1 MTLEELKVTAI
12 YKKNAVLYD
21 TVIDT
26 YKGISGHK
34 EGFNI
39 YFYKQEQL
47 EYSSH
52 EEFKFYTHKLERI
65 NKSVEEFKS
74 LNMDNQLSEGIEDL
88 RVLTEEL
95 CSNEELK
102 AYDLKTY
109 RRKVSQIQNSMCS
122 KKLLNIMYN
131 LKIEVSDLNR
141 NLPKTPTPVVTHKYY
156 VSKKSN
162 KSVDQILTENVPAE
176 LKRPPIMN
184 GYVFPLEVYK
194 KKCVVWTGH
203 KPAPLMGSGTRQL
216 WELKDNKWQC
226 MDSSSTWVS

>member
-1 MTLEELKVTAI
+1 MTLEELKATAI
-12 YKKNAVLYD
+12 YKKNAALYD

-26 YKGISGHK
+26 YKGISKDK
-34 EGFNI
+34 EGFKI

-47 EYSSH
+47 DYSTH
-52 EEFKFYTHKLERI
+52 EEFKFYNHKLERI

-74 LNMDNQLSEGIEDL
+74 LNMDNQLSEGIKDL
-88 RVLTEEL
+88 RVLTEAL

-109 RRKVSQIQNSMCS
+109 RRKVSQIQNSMCN

-162 KSVDQILTENVPAE
+162 KSVDQFLTENVPAE
-176 LKRPPIMN
+176 LKRAPIMN

-203 KPAPLMGSGTRQL
+203 KPAPLMGRGFREL

-226 MDSSSTWVS
+226 VDSSRTWVS

>member
-1 MTLEELKVTAI
+1 MTLEELRATAI

-26 YKGISGHK
+26 YKGISKDK
-34 EGFNI
+34 EGFKI

-47 EYSSH
+47 DYSSH
-52 EEFKFYTHKLERI
+52 EEFKFYNHKLERI

-74 LNMDNQLSEGIEDL
+74 LNMDNQLSEGIKDL
-88 RVLTEEL
+88 RVLTEAL

-109 RRKVSQIQNSMCS
+109 RWKVSQIQKSMYN

-141 NLPKTPTPVVTHKYY
+141 NLPKTPTPVVTHKYN

-162 KSVDQILTENVPAE
+162 KSVDQILTEYVPDE

-203 KPAPLMGSGTRQL
+203 KPAPLMGSGTHQL
-216 WELKDNKWQC
+216 WELKDKKWQC
-226 MDSSSTWVS
+226 VDSSRTWVS

>member
-1 MTLEELKVTAI
+1 MTLEELRATAI

-21 TVIDT
+21 TIIDT
-26 YKGISGHK
+26 SKGISSHK
-34 EGFNI
+34 QGFKI

-47 EYSSH
+47 DYSSH
-52 EEFKFYTHKLERI
+52 EEFKFYNHKLERI

-74 LNMDNQLSEGIEDL
+74 LNMDNQLSEGIKDL
-88 RVLTEEL
+88 GVLTEAL
-95 CSNEELK
+95 CSSEELK

-109 RRKVSQIQNSMCS
+109 RWKVSQIQKSMYN

-141 NLPKTPTPVVTHKYY
+141 NLPKTPTPVVTHKCY

-184 GYVFPLEVYK
+184 GYVFPLEVYN

-203 KPAPLMGSGTRQL
+203 KPAPLMGSGTHQL
-216 WELKDNKWQC
+216 WELKDKKWQC
-226 MDSSSTWVS
+226 VDSSGTWVS

>member
-1 MTLEELKVTAI
+1 MTLEELKATAI
-12 YKKNAVLYD
+12 YKKNAALYD

-26 YKGISGHK
+26 YKGISNDK
-34 EGFNI
+34 EGFKI

-47 EYSSH
+47 DYSKH
-52 EEFKFYTHKLERI
+52 EEFKFYNHKLERI

-74 LNMDNQLSEGIEDL
+74 LNMDNQLSEGIKDL
-88 RVLTEEL
+88 RVLTEAL

-109 RRKVSQIQNSMCS
+109 RRKVSQIQKSMYN

-162 KSVDQILTENVPAE
+162 KSVDQFLTENVPAE

-203 KPAPLMGSGTRQL
+203 KPAPLMGRGFREL

-226 MDSSSTWVS
+226 VDSSRTWVS

>member
-1 MTLEELKVTAI
+1 MTLEELKATAI
-12 YKKNAVLYD
+12 YKKNAALYD

-26 YKGISGHK
+26 YKGISKDK
-34 EGFNI
+34 EGFKI

-47 EYSSH
+47 DYSKH
-52 EEFKFYTHKLERI
+52 EEFKFYNHKLERI

-74 LNMDNQLSEGIEDL
+74 LNMDNQLSEGIKDL
-88 RVLTEEL
+88 RVLTEAL

-109 RRKVSQIQNSMCS
+109 RWKVSQIQKSMYN

-162 KSVDQILTENVPAE
+162 KSVDQILTEIVPAE
-176 LKRPPIMN
+176 LKRAPIMN

-203 KPAPLMGSGTRQL
+203 KPAPLMGSGTREL

-226 MDSSSTWVS
+226 VDSSRTWVS

>member
-1 MTLEELKVTAI
+1 MTLEELRATTI
-12 YKKNAVLYD
+12 YKKNTALYD

-34 EGFNI
+34 EGFKI

-47 EYSSH
+47 DYSSH
-52 EEFKFYTHKLERI
+52 EEFKFYTCKLERI

-74 LNMDNQLSEGIEDL
+74 LNMDHQLSEGIKDL
-88 RVLTEEL
+88 RVLTEAL

-109 RRKVSQIQNSMCS
+109 RRKVSQIQNSMCN

-162 KSVDQILTENVPAE
+162 KSVDQILTEYVPDE

-203 KPAPLMGSGTRQL
+203 KPAPLMGSGTREL

-226 MDSSSTWVS
+226 VDSSRTWVS

>member
-1 MTLEELKVTAI
+1 MTLEELKATAI
-12 YKKNAVLYD
+12 YKKNAALYD

-26 YKGISGHK
+26 YKGISNDK
-34 EGFNI
+34 EGFKI

-47 EYSSH
+47 DYSKH
-52 EEFKFYTHKLERI
+52 EEFKFYNHKLERI

-74 LNMDNQLSEGIEDL
+74 LNMDNQLSEGIKDL
-88 RVLTEEL
+88 RVLTEAL

-109 RRKVSQIQNSMCS
+109 RRKVSQIQNSMCN
-122 KKLLNIMYN
+122 KKLLNIMCN

-162 KSVDQILTENVPAE
+162 KSVDQFLTENVPAE

-203 KPAPLMGSGTRQL
+203 KPAPLMGRGFREL

-226 MDSSSTWVS
+226 VDSSRTWVS

>member
-1 MTLEELKVTAI
+1 MTLVELKATAI
-12 YKKNAVLYD
+12 YKKNAALYD

-26 YKGISGHK
+26 CKGISGHK
-34 EGFNI
+34 EGFKI

-47 EYSSH
+47 DYSSH

-74 LNMDNQLSEGIEDL
+74 LNMDNQLSEGIKDL
-88 RVLTEEL
+88 RVLTEAL

-109 RRKVSQIQNSMCS
+109 RRKVSQIQNSMCN

-141 NLPKTPTPVVTHKYY
+141 NLPKTPTPVVTHKYN

-162 KSVDQILTENVPAE
+162 KSVDQILTEYVPDE

-194 KKCVVWTGH
+194 KKGVVWTGH
-203 KPAPLMGSGTRQL
+203 KPAPLMGSGTREL

-226 MDSSSTWVS
+226 VDSSRTWVS

>member
-1 MTLEELKVTAI
+1 MTLEELKATAI
-12 YKKNAVLYD
+12 YKKNAALYD

-26 YKGISGHK
+26 YKGISNDK
-34 EGFNI
+34 EGFKI

-47 EYSSH
+47 DYSKH
-52 EEFKFYTHKLERI
+52 EEFKFYNHKLERI

-74 LNMDNQLSEGIEDL
+74 LNMDNQLSEGIKDL
-88 RVLTEEL
+88 RVLTEAL

-109 RRKVSQIQNSMCS
+109 RRKVSQIQNSMCNN
-122 KKLLNIMYN
+122 KLLNIMYN

-141 NLPKTPTPVVTHKYY
+141 NLPKTPTPVVIHKCY
-156 VSKKSN
+156 VSKNSN
-162 KSVDQILTENVPAE
+162 KSVDQFLTENVPAE
-176 LKRPPIMN
+176 LNRPPIMN

-203 KPAPLMGSGTRQL
+203 KPAPLMGRGFREL

-226 MDSSSTWVS
+226 VDSSRTWVS

>member
-1 MTLEELKVTAI
+1 MTLEELKATAI
-12 YKKNAVLYD
+12 YKKNAALYD

-26 YKGISGHK
+26 YKGISNDK
-34 EGFNI
+34 EGFKI

-47 EYSSH
+47 DYSTH
-52 EEFKFYTHKLERI
+52 EEFKFYNHKLERI

-74 LNMDNQLSEGIEDL
+74 LNMDNQLSEGIKDL
-88 RVLTEEL
+88 RVLTEAL

-109 RRKVSQIQNSMCS
+109 RRKVSQIQNSMCNN
-122 KKLLNIMYN
+122 KLLNIMYN

-141 NLPKTPTPVVTHKYY
+141 NLPKTPTPVVIHKCY

-162 KSVDQILTENVPAE
+162 KSVDQFLTENVPVE
-176 LKRPPIMN
+176 LKRAPIMN
-184 GYVFPLEVYK
+184 GYIFPLEVYK

-203 KPAPLMGSGTRQL
+203 KPAPLMGRGFREL

-226 MDSSSTWVS
+226 VDSSRTWVS

>member
-1 MTLEELKVTAI
+1 MTLEELKATAI
-12 YKKNAVLYD
+12 YKKNAALYD

-26 YKGISGHK
+26 YKGISNDK
-34 EGFNI
+34 EGFKI

-47 EYSSH
+47 DYSKH
-52 EEFKFYTHKLERI
+52 EEFKFYNHKLERI

-74 LNMDNQLSEGIEDL
+74 LNMDNQLSEGIKDL
-88 RVLTEEL
+88 RVLTEAL

-109 RRKVSQIQNSMCS
+109 RRKVSQIQNSMCNN
-122 KKLLNIMYN
+122 KLLNIMYN

-141 NLPKTPTPVVTHKYY
+141 NLPKTPTPVVIHKCY

-162 KSVDQILTENVPAE
+162 KSVDQFLTENVPAE
-176 LKRPPIMN
+176 LNRPPIMN

-203 KPAPLMGSGTRQL
+203 KPAPLMGRGFREL

-226 MDSSSTWVS
+226 VDSSRTWVS

>member
-1 MTLEELKVTAI
+1 MTLEELKATAI

-26 YKGISGHK
+26 YKGISNDK
-34 EGFNI
+34 EGFKI

-47 EYSSH
+47 DYSKH
-52 EEFKFYTHKLERI
+52 EEFKFYNHKLERI

-74 LNMDNQLSEGIEDL
+74 LNMDNQLSEGIKDL
-88 RVLTEEL
+88 RVLTEAL

-109 RRKVSQIQNSMCS
+109 RRKVSQIQKSMYN

-162 KSVDQILTENVPAE
+162 KSVDQFLTENVPAE

-203 KPAPLMGSGTRQL
+203 KPAPLMGRGFREL

-226 MDSSSTWVS
+226 VDSSRTWVS

>member
-1 MTLEELKVTAI
+1 
-12 YKKNAVLYD
+12 
-21 TVIDT
+21 
-26 YKGISGHK
+26 
-34 EGFNI
+34 
-39 YFYKQEQL
+39 
-47 EYSSH
+47 
-52 EEFKFYTHKLERI
+52 
-65 NKSVEEFKS
+65 
-74 LNMDNQLSEGIEDL
+74 MDNQLSEGIKDL
-88 RVLTEEL
+88 RVLTEAL

-109 RRKVSQIQNSMCS
+109 RRKVSQIQNSMCN

-156 VSKKSN
+156 ISKKTN

-226 MDSSSTWVS
+226 MDSSRTWVS

>member
-26 YKGISGHK
+26 YKAISGDK

-47 EYSSH
+47 DYSSH

-74 LNMDNQLSEGIEDL
+74 LNMDNQLSEGIKDL
-88 RVLTEEL
+88 RVLTEAL
-95 CSNEELK
+95 CSNKELK
-102 AYDLKTY
+102 AYDLKAY
-109 RRKVSQIQNSMCS
+109 RRKVSLIQNSMCNT
-122 KKLLNIMYN
+122 KILDIING
-131 LKIEVSDLNR
+131 LKIEINDLNR
-141 NLPKTPTPVVTHKYY
+141 NLPKTPTPVVTHKFF

-162 KSVDQILTENVPAE
+162 KPVDQILTEDLPVE
-176 LKRPPIMN
+176 LKRAPIMN

-194 KKCVVWTGH
+194 KQCVVWTGH
-203 KPAPLMGSGTRQL
+203 KPAPLMGSGFQEL
-216 WELKDNKWQC
+216 WEQRDNKWQC
-226 MDSSSTWVS
+226 MDSSGTWVS

>member
-1 MTLEELKVTAI
+1 MTLNQLKATAI

-34 EGFNI
+34 EGFKI

-47 EYSSH
+47 DYSTH
-52 EEFKFYTHKLERI
+52 EEFKFYNHKLERI

-74 LNMDNQLSEGIEDL
+74 LNMDNQLSEGIKDL
-88 RVLTEEL
+88 RVLTEAL

-109 RRKVSQIQNSMCS
+109 RRKVSQIQNSMCN

-162 KSVDQILTENVPAE
+162 KSVDQILTEIVPAE
-176 LKRPPIMN
+176 LKRAPIMN

-194 KKCVVWTGH
+194 KKCVVWIGH

-226 MDSSSTWVS
+226 VDSSRTWVS

>member
-1 MTLEELKVTAI
+1 MTLEELRATAI

-26 YKGISGHK
+26 YKGISKDK
-34 EGFNI
+34 EGFKI

-47 EYSSH
+47 DYSSH
-52 EEFKFYTHKLERI
+52 EEFKFYNHKLERI

-74 LNMDNQLSEGIEDL
+74 LNMDNQLSEGIKDL
-88 RVLTEEL
+88 RVLTEAL

-109 RRKVSQIQNSMCS
+109 RWKVSQIQKSMYN

-141 NLPKTPTPVVTHKYY
+141 NLPKTPTPVVIHKCY
-156 VSKKSN
+156 VSKNSN
-162 KSVDQILTENVPAE
+162 KSVDQFLTENVPAE
-176 LKRPPIMN
+176 LNRPPIMN

-203 KPAPLMGSGTRQL
+203 KPAPLMGRGFREL

-226 MDSSSTWVS
+226 VDSSRTWVS

>member
-1 MTLEELKVTAI
+1 MTLEELKATAI
-12 YKKNAVLYD
+12 YKKNAALYD

-26 YKGISGHK
+26 YKGISKDK
-34 EGFNI
+34 EGFKI

-47 EYSSH
+47 DYSTH
-52 EEFKFYTHKLERI
+52 EEFKFYNHKLERI

-74 LNMDNQLSEGIEDL
+74 LNMDNQLSEGIKDL
-88 RVLTEEL
+88 RVLTEAL

-109 RRKVSQIQNSMCS
+109 RRKVSQIQNSMCN

-141 NLPKTPTPVVTHKYY
+141 NLPKTPTPVVTHKYN

-162 KSVDQILTENVPAE
+162 KSVDQFLTENVPAE
-176 LKRPPIMN
+176 LKRAPIMN
-184 GYVFPLEVYK
+184 AYVFPLEVYK
-194 KKCVVWTGH
+194 KKMCSLDRSQT
-203 KPAPLMGSGTRQL
+203 
-216 WELKDNKWQC
+216 
-226 MDSSSTWVS
+226 SSTNGKWNS